1 MKVLVSGF
9 SGRALSETAAKA
21 GCDVSCIDFFGD
33 LDLKKFCSRTFSIK
47 RNSAG
52 QNYSTEGLL
61 KLIEEY
67 YDNEQ
72 YFVYSSDWDNRPE
85 LLNKVLAGKE
95 IKLLGNSA
103 EVLQKISSKVSR
115 EKGSDIFSY
124 LKKRRFNLPE
134 IIKNGEELQKQ
145 SRINPDRKYLLK
157 PYLSGGGKNITVYN
171 NLNKAQ
177 KEIDTEMW
185 ENFYLQHYIEGRVS
199 SALFAADGR
208 SAEILGITEQLKDLN
223 FQNSF
228 RYGGNILIRSNSD
241 IINKLQDI
249 AESLSREYELKG
261 INGIDFILT
270 PDGIYFIELN
280 PRFTAAVELLLPIF
294 GKELFNLYFR
304 GSIDENLREKFISS
318 EMPLYAKVIYYAKYD
333 LTVKK
338 EITELIDYKG
348 IDVNGKYE
356 FRDLPHPG
364 ENIEKASP
372 VCTVLIRAGS
382 RQKLFE
388 ICGRTFAYLEDFFV
402 KKEV

>member
-33 LDLKKFCSRTFSIK
+33 LDLKKFCSRSFSIK

-61 KLIEEY
+61 KLIEKH
-67 YDNEQ
+67 YDKEQ

-85 LLNKVLAGKE
+85 LLNKVLAEKE

-103 EVLQKISSKVSR
+103 EVLKKISSKVSR

-124 LKKRRFNLPE
+124 LKKRGFNLPE
-134 IIKNGEELQKQ
+134 IIKTGEELKKQ

-185 ENFYLQHYIEGRVS
+185 GNFYLQQYIEGRVS
-199 SALFAADGR
+199 SAIFAADGR

-228 RYGGNILIRSNSD
+228 RYGGNLLIRSTSD
-241 IINKLQDI
+241 IIKKLQNM
-249 AESLSREYELKG
+249 AESLSREYGLKG
-261 INGIDFILT
+261 ISGIDFILA

-294 GKELFNLYFR
+294 GKELFNLYFSS
-304 GSIDENLREKFISS
+304 SIDENLREKFIFS
-318 EMPLYAKVIYYAKYD
+318 EMPLYAKVIYYAKSN

-338 EITELIDYKG
+338 EITKLLDYKE
-348 IDVNGKYE
+348 INMSGKYE

-364 ENIEKASP
+364 EYIEKTSP

-388 ICGRTFAYLEDFFV
+388 LCRNAFSFLEEFV
-402 KKEV
+402 VEEV